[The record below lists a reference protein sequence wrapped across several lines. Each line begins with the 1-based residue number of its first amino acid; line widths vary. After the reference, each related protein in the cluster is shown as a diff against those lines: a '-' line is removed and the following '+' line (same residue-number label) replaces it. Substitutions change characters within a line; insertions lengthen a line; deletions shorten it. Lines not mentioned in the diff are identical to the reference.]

1 MTTRT
6 QIFKLLRSLY
16 LDRENAWMAGVCAGL
31 ADRFDVDVNILR
43 ALTAAA
49 AWFMTLPVVM
59 LYALAA
65 FLLSDKPLEP
75 RNPRDERNF
84 WRTRNHHRSF

>member
-1 MTTRT
+1 MHIRPVLPWVNSC
-6 QIFKLLRSLY
+6 KLVKPDAATAITYR
-16 LDRENAWMAGVCAGL
+16 AHQG
-31 ADRFDVDVNILR
+31 FVDVNVLR

-65 FLLSDKPLEP
+65 FLLTDKPLEP
-75 RNPRDERNF
+75 RNPRDERSF
-84 WRTRNHHRSF
+84 WRTRNHHRSY